1 VNLQQ
6 CAKALAILALS
17 GTALYGQA
25 SRPDS
30 SRGCTIR
37 ATNFKGWHAEEVAN
51 RWVQLIIVPE
61 LGGRLMQVTF
71 NGHSYLFVNPKY
83 AGKYIPPDQAA
94 GRWIN
99 YGGDKIW
106 PLPEGN
112 NDEQHWTGASTPLD
126 DGRYTFS
133 IVSQDKRCVV
143 RLDGPAD
150 PPTGLQYSREIGI
163 GADSP
168 EISFHAIAKN
178 ITGHTI
184 DWSMQSVS
192 QYDLSN
198 PAGLSGQNRDFWA
211 FTPVNPQSAYL
222 KGYHARDGLA
232 NDPSYSVKDGLF
244 RLNWRY
250 FEGEVWIDSTAGW
263 IALVNGSNNY
273 TMVETNRYIHG
284 ATYPGKASVIF
295 YKNGPTVSLGTDG
308 MPRLSSMDR
317 LEMPYYMEAELN
329 SPMAR
334 LEPGETHTMDTHW
347 FPCRMGL
354 DFHTVTDAGAI
365 GTSLRAVRQGN
376 DLYLTGKFGVF
387 FPGTLVAF
395 LYNRGGA
402 ETNRVPIQTVAPTDL
417 VDLKKSIAAPA
428 RVVRISIHLIDSNN
442 SDRGSLGEVFVA
454 GPSH

>member
-1 VNLQQ
+1 M
-6 CAKALAILALS
+6 ALAILALS
-17 GTALYGQA
+17 GIALHAQT
-25 SRPDS
+25 SKPDS
-30 SRGCTIR
+30 SSGCTIHP
-37 ATNFKGWHAEEVAN
+37 TNFQGWQAEEVEN

-71 NGHSYLFVNPKY
+71 NGHPYLFVNPKY
-83 AGKYIPPDQAA
+83 AGKYIPPEQAA
-94 GRWIN
+94 GSWIN

-143 RLDGPAD
+143 RLDGPPD

-168 EISFHAIAKN
+168 EISFHSIAKN
-178 ITGHTI
+178 ITGHAVN
-184 DWSMQSVS
+184 WSVQSVS

-198 PAGLSGQNRDFWA
+198 PDGVSGQNRDFWA

-222 KGYHARDGLA
+222 KGYHVRDGLA
-232 NDPSYSVKDGLF
+232 NDHSYSVKDGLF

-250 FEGEVWIDSTAGW
+250 LEGEVWIDSTAGW
-263 IALVNGSNNY
+263 IALVNGANDY
-273 TMVETNRYIHG
+273 TMVETNRYVPG

-295 YKNGPTVSLGTDG
+295 YKNGPTVSLGADG

-317 LEMPYYMEAELN
+317 LETPYYMEAEVN
-329 SPMAR
+329 SPMAE
-334 LEPGETHTMDTHW
+334 LGPGETYTMDTHW

-354 DFHTVTDAGAI
+354 DFQTVTDG
-365 GTSLRAVRQGN
+365 GVLGKPLRAVQLGSELN
-376 DLYLTGKFGVF
+376 LTGKFGVF
-387 FPGTLVAF
+387 FPGTLVAY
-395 LYNRGGA
+395 LYDHSGK
-402 ETNRVPIQTVAPTDL
+402 ETNQVSIQAVSPKDL
-417 VDLKKSIAAPA
+417 IDLKKSIPA
-428 RVVRISIHLIDSNN
+428 SAEVVRVSIHLIDRNN
-442 SDRGSLGEVFVA
+442 LDRGSLGEVFVA
-454 GPSH
+454 ARGSENR